1 MVRVFHITKN
11 NASLYQRHIT
21 FLRISMLALTHPLTH
36 SSVAPLLL
44 FLPPQSD
51 VADIYAS
58 SVKAHHTHC
67 ICICLCIWCISLKPP
82 CRPIRCASRGEIC
95 HNQCDQLVVSNF
107 CHWLVCISSE
117 CVLSHNLHRNFK
129 YTYSFCNFTHMC
141 RDFFLKLKS
150 YLREVLSKIGKI

>member
-1 MVRVFHITKN
+1 MCFTLQRTTPLYIKGT
-11 NASLYQRHIT
+11 SL
-21 FLRISMLALTHPLTH
+21 FCESACWPSLTHSLTH
-36 SSVAPLLL
+36 SSVAPVLL

-95 HNQCDQLVVSNF
+95 HNQYDQSVVSKF
-107 CHWLVCISSE
+107 
-117 CVLSHNLHRNFK
+117 
-129 YTYSFCNFTHMC
+129 YQTFTKLTKLFS
-141 RDFFLKLKS
+141 FFLGDPV
-150 YLREVLSKIGKI
+150 YHTQSKYIID